1 MTIGF
6 YPMCADVLHTGHIL
20 AIEEAK
26 QNCDYLIVGL
36 NCKPDNKKPIQSIYE
51 RFMQLRAVKF
61 IDEII
66 PYEGKSDLELLAYT
80 LHYDIRFVGED
91 YYQKMWDGKA
101 QELALNKQFYYLKRK
116 HNLSSTELK
125 NRVFF
130 SKHNCSKYKNC
141 QGCPLYD
148 GQDTEGFP
156 ICKIR

>member
-36 NCKPDNKKPIQSIYE
+36 NCKPDNKTPIQSIYE

-80 LHYDIRFVGED
+80 LHYNIRFVGED
-91 YYQKMWDGKA
+91 YYQKIWDGKA
-101 QELALNKQFYYLKRK
+101 QEQERGIISHFINRK
-116 HNLSSTELK
+116 HGFSSTELK
-125 NRVFF
+125 KR
-130 SKHNCSKYKNC
+130 
-141 QGCPLYD
+141 
-148 GQDTEGFP
+148 
-156 ICKIR
+156 ICN